1 MCESVY
7 AFTGEPLNRISFLS
21 ILFYVTVTG
30 FGAGNVIDRMRVGLF
45 RTIKQAIFHSTQ
57 FLKILCWALID
68 PCNRCACLA
77 MQNVPP
83 ALLIRFLREH
93 RSEWADHDIDAN
105 AATAFRNT
113 SNGQISRGGMSHM
126 QLPLPLAHSGEQ
138 GEVSLLS

>member
-1 MCESVY
+1 MS
-7 AFTGEPLNRISFLS
+7 L
-21 ILFYVTVTG
+21 ILCAWFYV
-30 FGAGNVIDRMRVGLF
+30 DRGTLAF
-45 RTIKQAIFHSTQ
+45 PFIQ
-57 FLKILCWALID
+57 FYDFMLDA
-68 PCNRCACLA
+68 NRFARLA

-138 GEVSLLS
+138 AEVSLLS